1 MECPAKQ
8 HFVNFLYPSHKLP
21 NAVQFMNNNRKVL
34 ALSEIC
40 RLRLGFNRDAA
51 SVISSVSKMK
61 AYHSK
66 FYSKCC
72 PAPNK
77 SW

>member
-1 MECPAKQ
+1 MERPAKQ

-21 NAVQFMNNNRKVL
+21 NAVQLMNKNRKVL

-51 SVISSVSKMK
+51 SVIASVSKMK

-66 FYSKCC
+66 FYSKRRL
-72 PAPNK
+72 AQK
-77 SW
+77 